1 MSLEN
6 KLINEGSLFTLT
18 AGNGTPAPYTTVT
31 NFAPNGVSTNA
42 LATKFSPL
50 HALYSDTSPSPP
62 GYSINGNYAFATQGF
77 YNLYKDGV
85 INALPN
91 PSTLDFWNGVEPP
104 KYEDG
109 PLAGA
114 LGFN

>member
-6 KLINEGSLFTLT
+6 KLINQGSLFTLT
-18 AGNGTPAPYTTVT
+18 AGNGTPTPYTNAT

-50 HALYSDTSPSPP
+50 HAEYSDNVPSNP
-62 GYSINGNYAFATQGF
+62 GYSLDGSNAGGTQAL

-85 INALPN
+85 VNALPN
-91 PSTLDFWNGVEPP
+91 PSALDLNGIEPP

-109 PLAGA
+109 SLAGA